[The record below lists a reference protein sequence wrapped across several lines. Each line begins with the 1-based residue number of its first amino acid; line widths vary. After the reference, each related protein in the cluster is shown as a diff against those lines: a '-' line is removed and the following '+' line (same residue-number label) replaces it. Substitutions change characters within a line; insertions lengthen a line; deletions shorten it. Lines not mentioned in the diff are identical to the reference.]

1 MFSYLGNYL
10 GFQGYYNPFSGEG
23 QVNTTIPRFLEP
35 FVTAHEVA
43 HQIGYAKE
51 NEANFAGFLACRSY
65 PSNVFRYSMYLDMY
79 NYALGEVYR
88 RDTSLARSFQNKA
101 HPQIIK
107 DQKEF
112 RDFYRRY
119 NNPVEDLIMW
129 GYGHFLKANNTLKLI
144 IAIAIPLIVGGTSGF
159 FTATG
164 VESWYQTIARPTWNP
179 PGWLFG
185 PVWTTLYVMMGIS
198 LFLVWK
204 EDTSVEL
211 KKIGIALFAVQL
223 VLNFFWS
230 FIFFNQHQIGWALVE
245 IAVMWVFIL
254 LTIFAFAQ
262 VNKAAAWLLVPYIS
276 WVSFATILNYTTW
289 QLNK

>member
-1 MFSYLGNYL
+1 M
-10 GFQGYYNPFSGEG
+10 
-23 QVNTTIPRFLEP
+23 
-35 FVTAHEVA
+35 
-43 HQIGYAKE
+43 
-51 NEANFAGFLACRSY
+51 
-65 PSNVFRYSMYLDMY
+65 
-79 NYALGEVYR
+79 
-88 RDTSLARSFQNKA
+88 
-101 HPQIIK
+101 
-107 DQKEF
+107 
-112 RDFYRRY
+112 
-119 NNPVEDLIMW
+119 
-129 GYGHFLKANNTLKLI
+129 NNTLKLI
-144 IAIAIPLIVGGTSGF
+144 IAIAIPLIVGGSSGF

-179 PGWLFG
+179 PGWIFG

-211 KKIGIALFAVQL
+211 KKIGIALFAIQL

-245 IAVMWVFIL
+245 IVAMWVFIL

-276 WVSFATILNYTTW
+276 WVSFATILNFTIW

>member
-1 MFSYLGNYL
+1 
-10 GFQGYYNPFSGEG
+10 
-23 QVNTTIPRFLEP
+23 
-35 FVTAHEVA
+35 
-43 HQIGYAKE
+43 
-51 NEANFAGFLACRSY
+51 
-65 PSNVFRYSMYLDMY
+65 
-79 NYALGEVYR
+79 
-88 RDTSLARSFQNKA
+88 
-101 HPQIIK
+101 
-107 DQKEF
+107 
-112 RDFYRRY
+112 
-119 NNPVEDLIMW
+119 
-129 GYGHFLKANNTLKLI
+129 
-144 IAIAIPLIVGGTSGF
+144 
-159 FTATG
+159 G

-245 IAVMWVFIL
+245 IIAMWVFIL

-276 WVSFATILNYTTW
+276 WVSFATILNFTIW